1 MKTVVIAATGRANTA
16 SLVSAF
22 RRLSVHPVVS
32 DDPARIEEAEY
43 AVLPGVG
50 AFGPVASRLRSCGL
64 LQAFKRRAG
73 AGHSTLGV
81 CLGMQLF
88 CASSEESPGVEGM
101 AFLPAA
107 VRSLDQSLP
116 LPQFGWN
123 RVGAGGECTPAGGWA
138 YFANSYCVSDA
149 LPGWQ
154 VSLASYGRDFAA
166 SLERGRVLLCQ
177 YHPELSGAFGL
188 SVLRR
193 WLSLGRLV

>member
-22 RRLSVHPVVS
+22 RRLGVQPVIS
-32 DDPARIEEAEY
+32 DDPERVENAEY

-50 AFGPVASRLRSCGL
+50 AFGPVASRLQACGL
-64 LQAFKRRAG
+64 LQAFKRRAT

-88 CASSEESPGVEGM
+88 FSASEESPGAEGM
-101 AFLPAA
+101 RFLPSV
-107 VRSLDQSLP
+107 VRSLDKSLP

-123 RVGAGGECTPAGGWA
+123 RVQARGECTPDDGWA
-138 YFANSYCVSDA
+138 YFANSYCVSDEPA
-149 LPGWQ
+149 GWQ
-154 VSLASYGRDFAA
+154 VSLSRYGQNFAA

-188 SVLRR
+188 TVLRR
-193 WLSLGRLV
+193 WLALGRLV